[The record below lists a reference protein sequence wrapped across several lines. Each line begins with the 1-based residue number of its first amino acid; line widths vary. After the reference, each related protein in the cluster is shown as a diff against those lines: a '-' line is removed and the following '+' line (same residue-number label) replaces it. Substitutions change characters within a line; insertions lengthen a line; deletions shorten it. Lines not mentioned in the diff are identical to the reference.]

1 MMFHR
6 PNIIATVLTL
16 SVGCGRESGGPDP
29 TAMMVGTWKITATI
43 DEDGTRVPAETTY
56 ALLEYNYSDGF
67 ILYPDRRTGNSMWY
81 GGVNDAAGERFQ
93 WILVDEAWTITL
105 TRSDGSKEDFTFQV
119 SDLTDSRMDLQTPK
133 GFRYQLEKQ

>member
-1 MMFHR
+1 MRKGIRGSRSDDYDGRHLENYGNHR
-6 PNIIATVLTL
+6 RR
-16 SVGCGRESGGPDP
+16 C
-29 TAMMVGTWKITATI
+29 
-43 DEDGTRVPAETTY
+43 TRVPAETTY

-67 ILYPDRRTGNSMWY
+67 ILYPDRRTGNSMWF

-133 GFRYQLEKQ
+133 GFRYQLGKQ